1 MRDVHTPLVS
11 KEDWREVKNRVSMPD
26 REAVILEDI
35 TGEGV
40 LAELHPIQFKEDIDI

>member
-1 MRDVHTPLVS
+1 MFNYCID
-11 KEDWREVKNRVSMPD
+11 MPD

-40 LAELHPIQFKEDIDI
+40 LAELHPIQFKEDIDNLSVEDIT